1 MSCNCHQP
9 PTDKPSFHVEEAI
22 ARRQAEMAARRPS
35 PDALSPAHA
44 ATARQLCREGRIKLG
59 REAQTLLDDELTPQA
74 YFQRLLAADHL
85 PEARRVL
92 AQSLPKQRALWWACL
107 CAQDAYGNAMP
118 TPVAEAIEGVLR
130 FIQSPTEAHR
140 REAERIGRSFPSS
153 RLEACLAM
161 AAFFSE
167 GNISLPHLPP
177 VYPRPYVT
185 GRLVGVCVYLA
196 SVIRSP
202 ARYKAHLRQYLEIGT
217 QIARGE
223 NLWLALTTEPVRIDS
238 GEQVPAEMHCQQRIQ
253 SQPDPVA
260 EPAVRERRAS

>member
-1 MSCNCHQP
+1 MSCNCRQP
-9 PTDKPSFHVEEAI
+9 SSDKPFFNAEEAI
-22 ARRQAEMAARRPS
+22 ARRRAEMAVRLPA
-35 PDALSPAHA
+35 PDAPSPAHA
-44 ATARQLCREGRIKLG
+44 ATARRLCREGRIKLG
-59 REAQTLLDDELTPQA
+59 REAQTLLDDELPPQA
-74 YFQRLLAADHL
+74 YFQRLLAAGHL

-92 AQSLPKQRALWWACL
+92 AQSLPKRRALWWACL

-118 TPVAEAIEGVLR
+118 TQVAEAIEAVLR
-130 FIQSPTEAHR
+130 FLQSPTEAHR
-140 REAERIGRSFPSS
+140 RETERIGRSSPSS

-202 ARYKAHLRQYLEIGT
+202 AQYKAHLRQYLEIGT
-217 QIARGE
+217 QLARGE
-223 NLWLALTTEPVRIDS
+223 NLWLALATEPMRVDS
-238 GEQVPAEMHCQQRIQ
+238 SEPVPAEIHCQQQIQ
-253 SQPDPVA
+253 SQADPVA